1 MRLTL
6 RAVLLAVPIGLF
18 AAAAAL
24 AGNGGVAPPQPH
36 SPNTSAIRDTYW
48 LILAITAVIF
58 VLVEGALILFVIK
71 YRRGRRART
80 ADGAQVHGNTRLE
93 IGWTVVPVLIVA
105 TIIGY
110 VFATLPD
117 ITNVPKATAANT
129 LDVTVEGHQFYWL
142 FRYPD
147 GAISI
152 DTMVVPVNTVVNQ
165 TVIGVDVIHGWWIP
179 ELSPQIDA
187 IPGRVNHQWFKA
199 GKVGAYKS
207 QCTQLCGVKH
217 AQMTSEIKVVT
228 RDRFDAFL
236 ASHRP
241 GSPVVAAQA
250 FVGVCSKC
258 HGDKGVGGFGPPL
271 QGRAFEPADI
281 TKLFRQGRTTALG
294 HMPAVGSNWSPAQIT
309 AMIHYLRQTKGGAT
323 GGG

>member
-6 RAVLLAVPIGLF
+6 RAVLLAVPIGLLT
-18 AAAAAL
+18 AAAAL
-24 AGNGGVAPPQPH
+24 AGNGGVAPLTPQ

-48 LILAITAVIF
+48 LILGITGAVF
-58 VLVEGALILFVIK
+58 VVVEGALIVFIVK

-80 ADGAQVHGNTRLE
+80 ADGAQIHGNTRLE
-93 IGWTVVPVLIVA
+93 IGWTVVPVLLVA
-105 TIIGY
+105 TIIAY

-117 ITNVPKATAANT
+117 ITNVPKASAANT
-129 LDVTVEGHQFYWL
+129 LDVKVEGHQYYWL

-147 GAISI
+147 GQISI
-152 DTMVVPVNTVVNQ
+152 DKMVVPVNSVVNE
-165 TVIGVDVIHGWWIP
+165 TVIGIDVVHGWWIP

-199 GKVGAYKS
+199 EKLGNYRG

-217 AQMTSEIKVVT
+217 SKMLGEIDVVT
-228 RDRFDAFL
+228 HSRFESFL
-236 ASHRP
+236 ASHAP
-241 GSPVVAAQA
+241 GSPAVAAEA

-258 HGDKGVGGFGPPL
+258 HGMNGAGDYGPAL
-271 QGRAFEPADI
+271 QNRDFETKDITDLLRHGRATNRGE
-281 TKLFRQGRTTALG
+281 
-294 HMPAVGSNWSPAQIT
+294 MPAVGSNWDAAQIT

-323 GGG
+323 LGH